1 MAAQASAESRTLL
14 KERLDEQETDD
25 VLKDIYDT
33 TTNAETGEVAR
44 GWATGP
50 FTEKQMDEL
59 QNLVT
64 FNEER
69 ILKQRDDSSEG
80 GVMIGVW

>member
-1 MAAQASAESRTLL
+1 MVEYFSDSLILQSNGQLSEY
-14 KERLDEQETDD
+14 KEVRNE
-25 VLKDIYDT
+25 LKDIL
-33 TTNAETGEVAR
+33 
-44 GWATGP
+44 
-50 FTEKQMDEL
+50 L
-59 QNLVT
+59 QRLINRKNLVT